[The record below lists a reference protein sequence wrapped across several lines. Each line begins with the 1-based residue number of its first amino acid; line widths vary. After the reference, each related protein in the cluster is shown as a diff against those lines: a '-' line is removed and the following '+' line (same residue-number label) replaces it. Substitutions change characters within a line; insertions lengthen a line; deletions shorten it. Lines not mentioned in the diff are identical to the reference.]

1 MTVRV
6 FEGLPGEWEPSGAEL
21 VAAAEHAAERVERYE
36 RLAAE
41 WNDELCRLAEMV
53 AAEQFTQGALGRLAA
68 AAGLTLQTLRNRRG
82 AWRKRAG
89 LGGD

>member
-6 FEGLPGEWEPSGAEL
+6 FEGVPGEWEPSGDEL

-41 WNDELCRLAEMV
+41 WNEELLRLADL
-53 AAEQFTQGALGRLAA
+53 ARRDGGHRGLHSRLAHI
-68 AAGLTLQTLRNRRG
+68 AGRTQAGFAQRLKTWRRRNG
-82 AWRKRAG
+82 A
-89 LGGD
+89 